1 MRSALSLLLVSLV
14 PLACTGSADPSPPDI
29 GSSSDDGGAFGQ
41 GVAPPDIPVADNEG
55 ASPTPPEADDAADA
69 STSNL
74 GDSADERAVAPSE
87 ETAAPVSTHPLDAGP
102 DGACTNPLRAGDL
115 ATDDLIT
122 PPVAGASS
130 AVPCL

>member
-74 GDSADERAVAPSE
+74 GESADERAAAPSE

-102 DGACTNPLRAGDL
+102 DGACTKPLRPGDL
-115 ATDDLIT
+115 SIHELMIES
-122 PPVAGASS
+122 VSGAEDEGQ
-130 AVPCL
+130 C